1 MANSKA
7 ATRKRMSE
15 RVLTTPLGP
24 GIHAAT
30 VELGLGSRYRVRL
43 LQGDKARATLAPGVS
58 PALID
63 ECRRTRRPVLLSDGE
78 QGPVILG
85 ALQTAPA
92 LHVNEKTGRLE
103 VEAEHIALNAGATIE
118 LRVGPASLALSKS
131 GVARIEGDRM
141 VIDVNALLRVLSAKV
156 ELP

>member
-1 MANSKA
+1 MANSKGMPRRQ
-7 ATRKRMSE
+7 TSE
-15 RVLTTPLGP
+15 RVSAAPLGP

-30 VELGLGSRYRVRL
+30 VKLRLGSSYRVRL
-43 LQGDKARATLAPGVS
+43 LQGAQARATLAPGVS

-63 ECRRTRRPVLLSDGE
+63 ECQQTRRLVMLSDGK

-92 LHVNEKTGRLE
+92 PYVNTATGKLE
-103 VEAEHIALNAGATIE
+103 LEAEHIALKANTTIE
-118 LRVGPASLALSKS
+118 LRVGSASVALAKS
-131 GVARIEGDRM
+131 GVARVEGSRM
-141 VIDVNALLRVLSAKV
+141 VLDVNALLRVLSAKV